1 MDVRTKY
8 DSGKLLFQWNPES
21 NVIRII
27 RKDTV
32 YDIRL
37 LLTEEG
43 GYEIIGCS
51 QKTSLRAPP
60 NMMGFPITTES

>member
-21 NVIRII
+21 NVIRIV

-37 LLTEEG
+37 SSTENG
-43 GYEIIGCS
+43 GYEIIRCS
-51 QKTSLRAPP
+51 EKTTSRAPP
-60 NMMGFPITTES
+60 ATVGVLITTEL

>member
-1 MDVRTKY
+1 MDVRTRY

-51 QKTSLRAPP
+51 QKTPPRAPP
-60 NMMGFPITTES
+60 NMMGFSITTEL